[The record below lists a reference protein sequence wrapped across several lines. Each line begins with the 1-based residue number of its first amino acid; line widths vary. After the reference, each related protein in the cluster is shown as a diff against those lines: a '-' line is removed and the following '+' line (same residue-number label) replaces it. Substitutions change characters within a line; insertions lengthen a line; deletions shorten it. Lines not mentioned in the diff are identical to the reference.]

1 MSEKQIWPYHLDWLN
16 IINILGL
23 ESINQI
29 PEYKKQKAIKR
40 LTKTYGD
47 EVLLT
52 LKPKELDELVANEL
66 SDLMKKE
73 LAMHARQQEKMEREL
88 KNRLGSLK
96 KGGIIPINLN
106 DFKDL
111 DPDMDMEELIKYF
124 SKKFRGEDDDK
135 DTDDEVDPYDED
147 KSSYYI

>member
-1 MSEKQIWPYHLDWLN
+1 MSEKQIWPYQLDWLN
-16 IINILGL
+16 IINLLGL

-29 PEYKKQKAIKR
+29 PEYKKEKAIKR
-40 LTKTYGD
+40 LSKTYGD

-73 LAMHARQQEKMEREL
+73 LTIHARQQEKMEREL

-111 DPDMDMEELIKYF
+111 DPDIDLEELIKYF

-135 DTDDEVDPYDED
+135 DSDDEIDPYDED
-147 KSSYYI
+147 KSGYYI